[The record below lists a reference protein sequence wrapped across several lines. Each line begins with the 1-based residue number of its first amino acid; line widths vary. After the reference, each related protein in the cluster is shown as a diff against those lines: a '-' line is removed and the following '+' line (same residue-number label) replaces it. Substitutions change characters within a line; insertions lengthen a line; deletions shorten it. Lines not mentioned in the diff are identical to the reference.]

1 MRKTFENYYKI
12 PESKYKD
19 IWDNSIFVL
28 DTNILLN
35 LFRYPESA
43 RNDFLKV
50 LEKIKSNLWI
60 PFTAGLEFYEN
71 VESVKNS
78 QLKAYSQIFKLIE
91 KLKNDEESLIIGF
104 IDDLKKLNLDKRHF
118 EISEQELIEKVKS
131 NQSKYLKTLKSIQK
145 KYEFESTQNDKKFEK
160 LKKEN
165 DKLMTNLESIFE
177 NKIGKQFKSQEEIEK
192 INTEA
197 KKRYSQLIPPGY
209 KDSSKNRDSKKRVLT
224 YNSLK
229 LNREFCDFYIW
240 KEIIEIAKD
249 SHKSKINLIFITDD
263 VKEDWWRIESGN
275 TTGPRI
281 ELINEIKSTTDFKVK
296 NFLMYN
302 SWRFLEFAIGKYN
315 LKIDTDTLPQIKLVQ
330 EKLNIDATIS
340 DRFTDIYDAFYSYIK
355 NTNTSFDTRK
365 IDSNTFVQID
375 DALDK
380 NFYDVR
386 VKFSERFNINYVIE
400 QLLKNDNKGEF
411 DEYDNVNL
419 VIIEFSIENYTH
431 NKESY
436 FDLSQKLP
444 KKINVISYLA
454 EYDLVKDKFIIML

>member
-12 PESKYKD
+12 PESKYSD

-50 LEKIKSNLWI
+50 LKKIKPNLWI

-91 KLKNDEESLIIGF
+91 KLKNGEESLITDF

-118 EISEQELIEKVKS
+118 EISEQELIEEVKS
-131 NQSKYLKTLKSIQK
+131 NQTKYLKTIKSIQK
-145 KYEFESTQNDKKFEK
+145 KYEFETTQNNIKFEN

-165 DKLMTNLESIFE
+165 DKLMTNLESIFK
-177 NKIGKQFKSQEEIEK
+177 NKIGKKFKSQEEIEK

-224 YNSLK
+224 YNSLN
-229 LNREFCDFYIW
+229 LNREYCDFYIW

-249 SHKSKINLIFITDD
+249 SNESKINLIFITDD
-263 VKEDWWRIESGN
+263 VKEDWWRIESGK
-275 TTGPRI
+275 TIGPRI
-281 ELINEIKSTTDFKVK
+281 ELIDELKSSTDFKVK
-296 NFLMYN
+296 NFLMYS
-302 SWRFLEFAIGKYN
+302 SWRFLEFAIGKFN
-315 LKIDTDTLPQIKLVQ
+315 LKIDTNTLPQIKLVQ
-330 EKLNIDATIS
+330 EKLNFDANIS
-340 DRFTDIYDAFYSYIK
+340 DKFSDVYDAFYSYIK
-355 NTNTSFDTRK
+355 DTNSSFDTRK
-365 IDSNTFVQID
+365 IDSNTFLQID

-386 VKFSERFNINYVIE
+386 VKFSEKFNINYVIK
-400 QLLKNDNKGEF
+400 QILKNDKKGKF
-411 DEYDNVNL
+411 DEYDSVSL
-419 VIIEFSIENYTH
+419 VIVEFSIENYTQ

-436 FDLSQKLP
+436 FELSQKLP
-444 KKINVISYLA
+444 KKINVVSYLA
-454 EYDLVKDKFIIML
+454 EYDLIKDSFIILK